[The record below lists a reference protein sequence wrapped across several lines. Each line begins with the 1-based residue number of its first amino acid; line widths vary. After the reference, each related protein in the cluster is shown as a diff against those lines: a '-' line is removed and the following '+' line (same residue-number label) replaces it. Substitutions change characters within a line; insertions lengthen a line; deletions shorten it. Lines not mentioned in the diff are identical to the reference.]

1 MVGVGGIFNVIMS
14 VIAGENCMLIAVD
27 YVCVM
32 DVGMFE
38 ISLRTTNTTNAVSSN
53 CIVFAM

>member
-1 MVGVGGIFNVIMS
+1 
-14 VIAGENCMLIAVD
+14 MLCLFTVD

-38 ISLRTTNTTNAVSSN
+38 ISLRTTNTANTVSALNMLCRCRWQLGS
-53 CIVFAM
+53 V